1 MSTLKSKARQNGAV
15 IESVKNHQ
23 LLKLY
28 SECRGVRGNF
38 SQSLVDV
45 VKQSGKSRLYSDRFY
60 RGKFIS
66 IIFEN
71 VFILYLGGIQVMSGN
86 FSIGMLV
93 AFISYLNN
101 FAAAR

>member
-1 MSTLKSKARQNGAV
+1 YCNVSTLKSKARQNGAV

-45 VKQSGKSRLYSDRFY
+45 VNNQAKVGYSQIAFT
-60 RGKFIS
+60 GANLFLSALK
-66 IIFEN
+66 N
-71 VFILYLGGIQVMSGN
+71 VFILYLGGI
-86 FSIGMLV
+86 
-93 AFISYLNN
+93 
-101 FAAAR
+101 